1 MRSKQCVKQSA
12 SKIVLP
18 ELYQVGLIFPPAA
31 NISTIFTLICDSEF
45 MTQNGVEHGVTET
58 IGSDKEFDPIGT
70 LTLIGIYFVILLLAW
85 VYIYY
90 IEFLGRDLVV
100 VG

>member
-1 MRSKQCVKQSA
+1 MAQ
-12 SKIVLP
+12 
-18 ELYQVGLIFPPAA
+18 
-31 NISTIFTLICDSEF
+31 
-45 MTQNGVEHGVTET
+45 TET
-58 IGSDKEFDPIGT
+58 ARGATGEASGEGDAEFDPIGT
-70 LTLIGIYFVILLLAW
+70 LTLIGIYFVILVLSW

>member
-1 MRSKQCVKQSA
+1 M
-12 SKIVLP
+12 P
-18 ELYQVGLIFPPAA
+18 
-31 NISTIFTLICDSEF
+31 
-45 MTQNGVEHGVTET
+45 QNEVESGVTET
-58 IGSDKEFDPIGT
+58 IGPEEEFDPIGT
-70 LTLIGIYFVILLLAW
+70 LTLIAIYFVILLLAW

>member
-1 MRSKQCVKQSA
+1 MSR
-12 SKIVLP
+12 
-18 ELYQVGLIFPPAA
+18 
-31 NISTIFTLICDSEF
+31 
-45 MTQNGVEHGVTET
+45 TET
-58 IGSDKEFDPIGT
+58 AGAPADDAGGDEEFDPVGT
-70 LTLIGIYFVILLLAW
+70 LALIAVYFAILVIAW

>member
-1 MRSKQCVKQSA
+1 MSR
-12 SKIVLP
+12 
-18 ELYQVGLIFPPAA
+18 
-31 NISTIFTLICDSEF
+31 
-45 MTQNGVEHGVTET
+45 TET
-58 IGSDKEFDPIGT
+58 TQAAVDEAIDDEEFDPVGT
-70 LTLIGIYFVILLLAW
+70 LALIAVYFAILVLAW

>member
-1 MRSKQCVKQSA
+1 MSR
-12 SKIVLP
+12 
-18 ELYQVGLIFPPAA
+18 
-31 NISTIFTLICDSEF
+31 
-45 MTQNGVEHGVTET
+45 TET
-58 IGSDKEFDPIGT
+58 TQAPVDEAINDEEFDPVGT
-70 LTLIGIYFVILLLAW
+70 LALIAVYFAILVLAW

>member
-1 MRSKQCVKQSA
+1 MAQ
-12 SKIVLP
+12 
-18 ELYQVGLIFPPAA
+18 
-31 NISTIFTLICDSEF
+31 
-45 MTQNGVEHGVTET
+45 TET
-58 IGSDKEFDPIGT
+58 ARNATGEASGEEEFDPIGT
-70 LTLIGIYFVILLLAW
+70 LTLIAIYFVILLLSW